1 MLELIRSLNPVVVTA
16 CTLGWLAMFE
26 VYKASV
32 DHKLGRVDDAVYRM
46 LRAIAHGIG
55 ILVVLLLERVIHN
68 AS

>member
-1 MLELIRSLNPVVVTA
+1 
-16 CTLGWLAMFE
+16 MFE